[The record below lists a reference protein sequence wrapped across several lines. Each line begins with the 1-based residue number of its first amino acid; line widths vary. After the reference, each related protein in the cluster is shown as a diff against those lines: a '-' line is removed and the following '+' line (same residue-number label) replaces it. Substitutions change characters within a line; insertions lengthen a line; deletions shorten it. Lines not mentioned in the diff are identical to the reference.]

1 MARPSKAVMIAS
13 KEIYEA
19 MERDEMFYSS
29 CGGYRDE
36 WNTSHGAKIIDKHMK
51 PLRQKIRRLQEQLK
65 EARAHHQAV
74 NTT

>member
-1 MARPSKAVMIAS
+1 MIAS

-51 PLRQKIRRLQEQLK
+51 PLRKK
-65 EARAHHQAV
+65 
-74 NTT
+74 